1 MKPSELIEA
10 ADRAPRNEREYRLHC
25 MVADLLRLCQA
36 PGVYW
41 STVPMGELR
50 TKKTAARIK
59 RLGARPGFGDIFVQ
73 VGGQAYMLEL
83 KVPPNKQTE
92 NQISTE
98 RDFTG
103 AGGIYRVANSFDE
116 AKEILT
122 AWGAIRP
129 DRSVRPA
136 TQTRAYVE
144 WAA

>member
-1 MKPSELIEA
+1 
-10 ADRAPRNEREYRLHC
+10 
-25 MVADLLRLCQA
+25 
-36 PGVYW
+36 
-41 STVPMGELR
+41 MGELR